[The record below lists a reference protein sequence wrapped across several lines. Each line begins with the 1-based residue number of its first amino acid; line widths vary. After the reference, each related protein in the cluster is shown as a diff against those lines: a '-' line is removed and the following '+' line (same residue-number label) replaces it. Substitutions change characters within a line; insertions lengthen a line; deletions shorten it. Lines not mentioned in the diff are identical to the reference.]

1 MQAILERLIP
11 ATKIYLE
18 DNDDAILTADFLALN
33 AEFEKLQ
40 QPTTGGLF
48 DITTEIDRLK
58 EIKDITDE
66 LHMVEDVLAQQSE
79 AILLLDDLYMRDYL
93 LSESTTK
100 MLQNARYRK
109 STIKQLQ
116 KDTQQTYSAVTD
128 LLDLKQ
134 KQANVSEARSGRQ
147 QAEQAGRQAEQAG
160 KLAQETARQGT
171 SIYASQFS
179 LHDINHC

>member
-1 MQAILERLIP
+1 MQAILEKLIP

-18 DNDDAILTADFLALN
+18 DNDDATLTADFLTLN

-48 DITTEIDRLK
+48 DITTEIDRLR
-58 EIKDITDE
+58 EIKDISDE

-79 AILLLDDLYMRDYL
+79 AMLLLDDLYMQDYE
-93 LSESTTK
+93 LSRLTSK
-100 MLQNARYRK
+100 MLQSARYRK

-116 KDTQQTYSAVTD
+116 KDTQQTYNAVTD

-160 KLAQETARQGT
+160 RLAQETSRQGT
-171 SIYASQFS
+171 SIMLVNLS
-179 LHDINHC
+179 L